1 MGMVVE
7 RFDIFLITL
16 DPTIGSEIQKTRPCL
31 VISPDEMNRT
41 IATVIMAPMTT
52 RGRSYP
58 SRVACHFQDKD
69 GQIALDQLRA
79 VDKRRLLKQLGRID
93 TATQQEV
100 FRVLASMFAP

>member
-1 MGMVVE
+1 MVVE
-7 RFDIFLITL
+7 RFDIYLVTL
-16 DPTIGSEIQKTRPCL
+16 DPTIRSELQKTRPCL

-58 SRVACHFQDKD
+58 SRVACHFQGKD

-93 TATQQEV
+93 AAAQQEV
-100 FRVLASMFAP
+100 LRVLASMFAP